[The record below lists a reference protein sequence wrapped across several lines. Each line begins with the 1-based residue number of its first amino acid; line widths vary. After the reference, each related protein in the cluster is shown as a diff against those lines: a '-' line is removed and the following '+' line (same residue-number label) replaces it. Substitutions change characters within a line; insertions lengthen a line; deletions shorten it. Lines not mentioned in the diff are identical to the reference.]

1 MELKT
6 RKRGKT
12 MNTKM
17 WALIVVLAAGAG
29 ATCAAAQPDV
39 NLSKA
44 VAQLHWT
51 KLRGRVV
58 SLYPR
63 SHLILISDRDG
74 NVTSI
79 NVDRNVQI
87 LRSYRVIDFQ
97 ALRPEDKVELRY
109 VGEM

>member
-1 MELKT
+1 MNIKT
-6 RKRGKT
+6 WT
-12 MNTKM
+12 
-17 WALIVVLAAGAG
+17 LIVVLAGGSAGV
-29 ATCAAAQPDV
+29 CAAAQAEPT
-39 NLSKA
+39 LSKA

-58 SLYPR
+58 SLYPK

-97 ALRPEDKVELRY
+97 ALRPQDKVELRY